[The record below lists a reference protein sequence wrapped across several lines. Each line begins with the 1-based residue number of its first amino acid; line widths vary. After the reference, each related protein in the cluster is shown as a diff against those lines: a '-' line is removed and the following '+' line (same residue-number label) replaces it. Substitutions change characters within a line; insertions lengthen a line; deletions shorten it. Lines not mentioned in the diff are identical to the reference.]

1 MKPKTSDNLST
12 SIFQIHKMS
21 FPAKILT
28 LKYILI
34 EAVQEVSTE
43 PSARENSVRFLNTHP
58 YPLT

>member
-12 SIFQIHKMS
+12 SIFLFDKMS
-21 FPAKILT
+21 FPVKILK

-43 PSARENSVRFLNTHP
+43 PSARENSVRLQILIHTH
-58 YPLT
+58 